1 MHGYIFKIETLG
13 VDIAAGE
20 KWKEGTEKEIKKKKR
35 GKRKEKGAKRKGMCF
50 IRQDNLKKNRK
61 KIKGP
66 HTITFVL
73 PKQQNKYSK

>member
-13 VDIAAGE
+13 VDIVAGE
-20 KWKEGTEKEIKKKKR
+20 KWKEGTEKEIKKKER

-61 KIKGP
+61 K
-66 HTITFVL
+66 
-73 PKQQNKYSK
+73 